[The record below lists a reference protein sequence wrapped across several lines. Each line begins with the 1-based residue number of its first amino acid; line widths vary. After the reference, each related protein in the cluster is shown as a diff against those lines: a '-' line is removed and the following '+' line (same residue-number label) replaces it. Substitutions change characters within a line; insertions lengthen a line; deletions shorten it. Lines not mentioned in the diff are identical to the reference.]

1 MPVYDIGG
9 IPVDFPFEPY
19 QVQRDY
25 MSKLLECLQQST
37 NGLLES
43 PTGTGKTLS
52 ILCASLAW
60 LMHTRAKETARIPI
74 KLELP
79 ENSHF
84 GAVFEH
90 NASMA
95 GRMKIIY
102 ASRTHSQL
110 SQAMQELKKSSYNYV
125 RAIVLGSRIQLC
137 IHPEVPKAENNATVT
152 YLCKEK
158 VATRSCVYYRR
169 VEQMKDSSELAS
181 APILDIED
189 LVTVGSRTKACPF
202 YLSKEMVERA
212 DILFMPYNYLL
223 DAKARKANNLELQN
237 SVIILD
243 EAHNVER
250 MCEDS
255 GSAVLSSTDIALAIE
270 DISHVMETMGDSV
283 NVPDLAE
290 PDNEKKEFS
299 LHDLS
304 VLKQKLLDLEKAVD
318 NIDFPAGQR
327 EASFSGSY
335 IFGLLAK
342 ANVHFHDVSGVVS
355 LLGAITGYLT
365 TLSERNSFKRVG
377 AGLQSVSDFLEI
389 VFAGQG
395 EEYIAAVRRCFKVY
409 VVGEEPKQAK
419 RNVKRADGW
428 TATNQPAAR
437 TPTNSSAKIVNFWC
451 FNPGFGMKQLASR
464 GVRSI
469 VLTSGTLAPLTPL
482 INELNIPIPVTLE
495 NPHIIDRNQVLV
507 RVITKGSDGQ
517 LLSSVY
523 NNRNNPDY
531 IRSLGRTLLSL
542 CPVIPNG
549 LLVFFPSYT
558 VLDKCV
564 EGWQSVGLWPEINSR
579 KAIFIEPR
587 TKDAFN
593 STMEEFYQRIQDT
606 QAKGAIFLAV
616 CRGKVSEGLDF
627 ADINGRAVLITGL
640 PFPPLH
646 DPRVVL
652 KKAYLTS
659 NRTPENRMIK
669 GDEWYALQASRA
681 VNQAIGRVI
690 RHRNDYGAILL
701 CDARFQNAH
710 QQMQLSSWVRS
721 HLVHDPNQ
729 RFGTVIKDLANFFR
743 VAKNTA
749 APAAQREFSAK
760 DPGINKGDKNADDSV
775 PCSLSTSQ
783 LQLPID
789 SKRTASGDKRLP
801 LQPSMSQ
808 VPFSIDDYLNVP
820 THAQSI
826 KAEPTGRVLARLE
839 CATQSVDI
847 GNPLDYCDKRLPKE
861 NESLK
866 RGPESPCSSTVTGDG
881 VNSAE
886 RKFKKP
892 KLVMVPSR
900 SIKYEPGNE
909 QLPSSSSSSSTSMP
923 VPAPAEGSI
932 DFAGESDS
940 MKLLKAIKRSVT
952 PTIYKLFLRTISQY
966 CAGHDFVRFYSNI
979 LQCLG
984 APEHRYLL
992 KDLRKFVREEHKQ
1005 QFDEE
1010 LEKLP

>member
-9 IPVDFPFEPY
+9 VPVDFPFEPY

-25 MSKLLECLQQST
+25 MSKLLQCLQQST

-60 LMHTRAKETARIPI
+60 LVHSRSHEAARFPI

-79 ENSHF
+79 EHSHL
-84 GAVFEH
+84 GAAFEH
-90 NASMA
+90 NATKA
-95 GRMKIIY
+95 GRTKIIY

-137 IHPEVPKAENNATVT
+137 IHPDVPKSENNATVT

-169 VEQMKDSSELAS
+169 VEQMKDSSELANV
-181 APILDIED
+181 PILDIED

-212 DILFMPYNYLL
+212 DIIFMPYNYLL

-270 DISHVMETMGDSV
+270 DVSHVMETMGESASV
-283 NVPDLAE
+283 PGLAE
-290 PDNEKKEFS
+290 TENEKKEFS
-299 LHDLS
+299 LHELS
-304 VLKQKLLDLEKAVD
+304 LLKQQLLDLEKSVD
-318 NIDFPAGQR
+318 DIAFPASQR
-327 EASFSGSY
+327 EVNFSGSY

-342 ANVHFHDVSGVVS
+342 ASVHFHNVSGVVS
-355 LLGAITGYLT
+355 LFGAITGYLT
-365 TLSERNSFKRVG
+365 TLSERNSFKRRG
-377 AGLQSVSDFLEI
+377 SGLQAVSDFLEI
-389 VFAGQG
+389 VYAGQG

-409 VVGEEPKQAK
+409 VVAEEPKQTK
-419 RNVKRADGW
+419 RNFKRADGW
-428 TATNQPAAR
+428 TATNQPAAHA
-437 TPTNSSAKIVNFWC
+437 PLKSSAKIVHFWC
-451 FNPGFGMKQLASR
+451 FNPGFGMRQLASR

-482 INELNIPIPVTLE
+482 INELNISIPVTLE
-495 NPHIIDRNQVLV
+495 NPHIIDRSQVLV
-507 RVITKGSDGQ
+507 RVIAKGSDGQ

-531 IRSLGRTLLSL
+531 IRSLGRTLLSV

-564 EGWQSVGLWPEINSR
+564 EGWQSGGLWSEINNR
-579 KAIFIEPR
+579 KAIFVEPR

-593 STMEEFYQRIQDT
+593 TTMDEFYQRIQDT

-652 KKAYLTS
+652 KKEYLTS
-659 NRTPENRMIK
+659 NRTPENRLIT

-743 VAKNTA
+743 IAKNTA
-749 APAAQREFSAK
+749 MPAAQREFQEK
-760 DPGINKGDKNADDSV
+760 DTGIGDKVNDSKL
-775 PCSLSTSQ
+775 CSTSTNQ
-783 LQLPID
+783 LQLPRD
-789 SKRTASGDKRLP
+789 AKGTVSDGKRLP
-801 LQPSMSQ
+801 LQPSLSQ
-808 VPFSIDDYLNVP
+808 LPFSIDEYLTAPPNALLSKSEA
-820 THAQSI
+820 TSGMLG
-826 KAEPTGRVLARLE
+826 KLE
-839 CATQSVDI
+839 SATNSVNI
-847 GNPLDYCDKRLPKE
+847 SNPLDYCDQRLPKD
-861 NESLK
+861 NQTLK
-866 RGPESPCSSTVTGDG
+866 RGPQSLCSSTVIDDG
-881 VNSAE
+881 GNNE
-886 RKFKKP
+886 GRKFKKP
-892 KLVMVPSR
+892 KLVMVPSG
-900 SIKYEPGNE
+900 SIKYETENE
-909 QLPSSSSSSSTSMP
+909 QLPCSSSSSSTIAE
-923 VPAPAEGSI
+923 PASTEGSI
-932 DFAGESDS
+932 DLGDSSDS
-940 MKLLKAIKRSVT
+940 LKLMKAIKRSIN
-952 PTIYKLFLRTISQY
+952 PTLYKLFLRTIGQY
-966 CAGHDFVRFYSNI
+966 CADHDFERFYSNI
-979 LQCLG
+979 LQCIG
-984 APEHRYLL
+984 APEHRHIV
-992 KDLRKFVREEHKQ
+992 KDLRKFVLAKHKE

-1010 LEKLP
+1010 LKKLT

>member
-60 LMHTRAKETARIPI
+60 LMHTR
-74 KLELP
+74 
-79 ENSHF
+79 SHPNHL
-84 GAVFEH
+84 GAAFEH
-90 NASMA
+90 NATKA
-95 GRMKIIY
+95 GRTKIIY

-110 SQAMQELKKSSYNYV
+110 SQAMQELKKSSYNFV

-137 IHPEVPKAENNATVT
+137 IHPEVPKSESNAIVT

-189 LVTVGSRTKACPF
+189 LVTVGSRSKACPF

-212 DILFMPYNYLL
+212 DIIFMPYNYLL

-255 GSAVLSSTDIALAIE
+255 GSTMLSSTDIALAIE
-270 DISHVMETMGDSV
+270 DLSHVMETMGESASV
-283 NVPDLAE
+283 TGLAE
-290 PDNEKKEFS
+290 MDSEKKEFS

-304 VLKQKLLDLEKAVD
+304 LLKQKLLDLEKAVD
-318 NIDFPAGQR
+318 DIAFPAAQR
-327 EASFSGSY
+327 E
-335 IFGLLAK
+335 
-342 ANVHFHDVSGVVS
+342 VHFNDVTGVVS
-355 LLGAITGYLT
+355 LFAAITGYLT
-365 TLSERNSFKRVG
+365 ALSERNSFKRRG

-395 EEYIAAVRRCFKVY
+395 EEYIEAVRRCFKVY
-409 VVGEEPKQAK
+409 VVSEEPKQTK
-419 RNVKRADGW
+419 RTVKRADGW
-428 TATNQPAAR
+428 IATNQPTAR
-437 TPTNSSAKIVNFWC
+437 APIKSCAKIVHFWC
-451 FNPGFGMKQLASR
+451 FNPGFGMRQLASR

-469 VLTSGTLAPLTPL
+469 VLTSGTLAPLKPL

-495 NPHIIDRNQVLV
+495 NPHIIDPNQVLV
-507 RVITKGSDGQ
+507 RVVAKGSDGQ
-517 LLSSVY
+517 PLSSVY
-523 NNRNNPDY
+523 NNRGNPDY
-531 IRSLGRTLLSL
+531 IRSLGRTLLAV

-564 EGWQSVGLWPEINSR
+564 EGWQSGGLWSEISSR

-606 QAKGAIFLAV
+606 KANGAIFLAV

-652 KKAYLTS
+652 KKEYLTS

-701 CDARFQNAH
+701 CDARFQNVH

-749 APAAQREFSAK
+749 APAAQREFQAK
-760 DPGINKGDKNADDSV
+760 DPGIGDKVNGSE
-775 PCSLSTSQ
+775 CCSTSTSH
-783 LQLPID
+783 LQVPSD
-789 SKRTASGDKRLP
+789 AKGTVSGGKRLP
-801 LQPSMSQ
+801 LQPS
-808 VPFSIDDYLNVP
+808 VPQQPFRIDEYLTAPPNTQPSKSEATGRILVKLE
-820 THAQSI
+820 TGTQSI
-826 KAEPTGRVLARLE
+826 NM
-839 CATQSVDI
+839 
-847 GNPLDYCDKRLPKE
+847 GNPLDYYDQRLPKH
-861 NESLK
+861 NETFK
-866 RGPESPCSSTVTGDG
+866 RGPESSCVSTMTDDSVDG
-881 VNSAE
+881 VE
-886 RKFKKP
+886 RKLKKP
-892 KLVMVPSR
+892 KLVMVPSG
-900 SIKYEPGNE
+900 SIKYETGNE
-909 QLPSSSSSSSTSMP
+909 RLLSSSSCTPSTSIS
-923 VPAPAEGSI
+923 VSDHAEGSI
-932 DFAGESDS
+932 AHDYKPES
-940 MKLLKAIKRSVT
+940 MQLMKAIKRSIN
-952 PTIYKLFLRTISQY
+952 PMLYKLFLRTIGQY
-966 CAGHDFVRFYSNI
+966 FSDHDFGRFYRNI

-984 APEHRYLL
+984 TPEHRQLL
-992 KDLRKFVREEHKQ
+992 QEMRKFVLAEHRQ
-1005 QFDEE
+1005 QFGEN

>member
-1 MPVYDIGG
+1 MPVYDIVG

-60 LMHTRAKETARIPI
+60 LVHTRSHEAARMPF
-74 KLELP
+74 KYELSEP
-79 ENSHF
+79 GHL
-84 GAVFEH
+84 GAAFEF
-90 NASMA
+90 NATKA
-95 GRMKIIY
+95 GRTKIIY

-110 SQAMQELKKSSYNYV
+110 SQAMQELKKSNYNHV

-137 IHPEVPKAENNATVT
+137 IHPEVPKSESNATVT

-158 VATRSCVYYRR
+158 VASRSCVYYRR
-169 VEQMKDSSELAS
+169 VEQMKDSSELAGT
-181 APILDIED
+181 PIMDIED
-189 LVTVGSRTKACPF
+189 LVTVGGRTKACPF

-212 DILFMPYNYLL
+212 DIIFMPYNYLL

-255 GSAVLSSTDIALAIE
+255 GSTVLSSTDIALAIE
-270 DISHVMETMGDSV
+270 DVSHVMEAMGESASV
-283 NVPDLAE
+283 PGLGDT
-290 PDNEKKEFS
+290 DGEKKEFS

-318 NIDFPAGQR
+318 DIAFPAAQR
-327 EASFSGSY
+327 EVSFSGSY
-335 IFGLLAK
+335 VFGLLAK
-342 ANVHFHDVSGVVS
+342 ASVHFSDVSGVVS
-355 LLGAITGYLT
+355 LFGAITGYLT
-365 TLSERNSFKRVG
+365 TLSERNNFKRRG
-377 AGLQSVSDFLEI
+377 AGLQAVSDFLEI

-395 EEYIAAVRRCFKVY
+395 EEYIEAVRRCFKVY
-409 VVGEEPKQAK
+409 VVSEEPKQTK
-419 RNVKRADGW
+419 RTGGKRADGW
-428 TATNQPAAR
+428 ITTNQPAAHASIK
-437 TPTNSSAKIVNFWC
+437 TSAKIVHFWC
-451 FNPGFGMKQLASR
+451 FNPGFGMRQLANR

-495 NPHIIDRNQVLV
+495 NPHIIDPSQVLV
-507 RVITKGSDGQ
+507 RVIAKGSDGQ

-531 IRSLGRTLLSL
+531 IRSLGRTLLAV

-564 EGWQSVGLWPEINSR
+564 EGWQSGGLWSEISNR
-579 KAIFIEPR
+579 KAIFVEPR

-593 STMEEFYQRIQDT
+593 STMEEFYQRIQDK

-652 KKAYLTS
+652 KKEYLTS
-659 NRTPENRMIK
+659 NRTPENRLIK

-701 CDARFQNAH
+701 CDARFQNTH

-721 HLVHDPNQ
+721 HLVNDPNQ

-749 APAAQREFSAK
+749 APAAQREFQAK
-760 DPGINKGDKNADDSV
+760 DPDLGEKASGSE
-775 PCSLSTSQ
+775 CCSTSKTE
-783 LQLPID
+783 LKLP
-789 SKRTASGDKRLP
+789 SGAKGTVSGGKRLP
-801 LQPSMSQ
+801 LQPS
-808 VPFSIDDYLNVP
+808 VPQLPFCIDEYLTVP
-820 THAQSI
+820 PNTQPS
-826 KAEPTGRVLARLE
+826 KSETTGRMLVKLE
-839 CATQSVDI
+839 SGTQSVDI
-847 GNPLDYCDKRLPKE
+847 SNPLDYNDQRLPRHSE
-861 NESLK
+861 TAK
-866 RGPESPCSSTVTGDG
+866 RGLGSPCSSTVTGDG
-881 VNSAE
+881 VE
-886 RKFKKP
+886 RTFKKP
-892 KLVMVPSR
+892 KLVMVPSG
-900 SIKYEPGNE
+900 SIKYETENE
-909 QLPSSSSSSSTSMP
+909 PLPSTSSSSSSSSTTKS
-923 VPAPAEGSI
+923 VLAPADGTLDDKPE
-932 DFAGESDS
+932 S
-940 MKLLKAIKRSVT
+940 MKLMKAIKCAVNLT
-952 PTIYKLFLRTISQY
+952 LYKLFLRTIGQY
-966 CAGHDFVRFYSNI
+966 FADHDFARFYRNI

-984 APEHRYLL
+984 APEHRHLL
-992 KDLRKFVREEHKQ
+992 QAMRPFVLAEHRQ
-1005 QFDEE
+1005 QFAEE
-1010 LEKLP
+1010 VEKLP